1 MSVKSQL
8 LISIIF
14 LSLQYTPA
22 VSAAVFKC
30 VSATGKIIYSSKK
43 CVGNSEAFVLKK
55 EKYVNRPS
63 VDIYIT
69 SWCPYCKKAMAYLR
83 SNGIAFNAY
92 DIEKNARAKARK
104 QKLDPAYSGIPLTVI
119 NGKVLKG
126 FSASRFGNALGL

>member
-1 MSVKSQL
+1 
-8 LISIIF
+8 
-14 LSLQYTPA
+14 
-22 VSAAVFKC
+22 
-30 VSATGKIIYSSKK
+30 
-43 CVGNSEAFVLKK
+43 
-55 EKYVNRPS
+55 
-63 VDIYIT
+63 
-69 SWCPYCKKAMAYLR
+69 MAYLR